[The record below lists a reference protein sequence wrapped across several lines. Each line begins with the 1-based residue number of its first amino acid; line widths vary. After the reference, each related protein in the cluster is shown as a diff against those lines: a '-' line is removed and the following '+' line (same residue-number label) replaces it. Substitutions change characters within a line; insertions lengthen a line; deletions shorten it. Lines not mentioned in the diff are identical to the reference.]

1 MIEELNKGEGSS
13 RFDEIDVI
21 QPILVAIEIA
31 LADLWKSKGIVPDAV
46 VGHSMGEVAA
56 YVAGILTLNES
67 AQIICLRSKLMK
79 RQSGKGK
86 WALQI

>member
-56 YVAGILTLNES
+56 AYVAGILTLDES

-79 RQSGKGK
+79 RQSG
-86 WALQI
+86 